1 VFNSLQRKL
10 GDDVQKHQ
18 ERTKTWNLEPG
29 PTGTRTRMYGYGY
42 TEILRLYGRLL
53 YGSSYFNKAA
63 GYEIS
68 EISEKRLSFRNSVL
82 PTIRFQLPPLLE

>member
-1 VFNSLQRKL
+1 MMFRSIKKELRH
-10 GDDVQKHQ
+10 G
-18 ERTKTWNLEPG
+18 TWNWDQQAHVHVC
-29 PTGTRTRMYGYGY
+29 TGTAT
-42 TEILRLYGRLL
+42 RLYGRLL

-82 PTIRFQLPPLLE
+82 PTIRFQLPSLLE